1 MGNFVTQ
8 FQGISHLLAQTKVT
22 FFESILAI
30 LDQRMT
36 RPTLYGWYHLL
47 CLGIVILLSLFFV
60 LVGKKMTAKSVNGVL
75 KCAAITLL
83 LFEVYKQL
91 NYSYNVSEDTWGYQW
106 YAFPFQFCSTPMYVM
121 LLAGC
126 LKKGKLRNC
135 LCSFL
140 ATYGLFAGTAVMLYP
155 GDVFISTIG
164 INIQTMVH
172 HGMMVVIGVMMYAS
186 GSAKFSHSTIFKG
199 LPIFACLVGLALGMN
214 ALYHQYGPADQTFNM
229 FYISPYYPCTL
240 PVLSTIYPLVPYPAF
255 LCIYV
260 FGFTIAGYVMSL
272 FAMLFGKRKKNT
284 LAEDWEI
291 TAYDAENNGED
302 F

>member
-1 MGNFVTQ
+1 MGNFLSV
-8 FQGISHLLAQTKVT
+8 LLTNTLLQSANVSK
-22 FFESILAI
+22 FEEILAI
-30 LDQRMT
+30 LDKSME

-60 LVGKKMTAKSVNGVL
+60 AVGKKMTVKSVYGVL
-75 KCAAITLL
+75 KFAAITLL

-91 NYSYNVSEDTWGYQW
+91 NYSYDVSEDAWGYQW

-126 LKKGKLRNC
+126 LKDGKLRNC

-140 ATYGLFAGTAVMLYP
+140 ATYGLFAGVAVMLYP

-172 HGMMVVIGVMMYAS
+172 HGAMVIIGVMMYS
-186 GSAKFSHSTIFKG
+186 SRSAKLSHSTIFKG
-199 LPIFACLVGLALGMN
+199 LPIFVCLVGIAIGMN
-214 ALYHQYGPADQTFNM
+214 VLYHQYGPADQTFNM
-229 FYISPYYPCTL
+229 FYISPYHPCTL
-240 PVLSTIYPLVPYPAF
+240 PVLSMIYPLVPYPVF
-255 LCIYV
+255 FCIYV
-260 FGFTIAGYVMSL
+260 IGFSIAGYIMSL
-272 FAMLFGKRKKNT
+272 FAMLFGKGGKDSPS
-284 LAEDWEI
+284 EDWEM
-291 TAYDAENNGED
+291 TVYDEGIGED